1 MDVLIVDDDQ
11 PTGLYLSHIV
21 AKIPDINV
29 LAVIT
34 SGEEAIR
41 FAQAHKPQVVFLD
54 IDMPGMNGLEAART
68 LADLYS
74 DIIVIFATAYP
85 NYALDAFEVYSFD
98 YILKPFDEER
108 IRKTL
113 TKLSSTLK
121 GQMLAATSRTE
132 AIPVQ
137 SQGRTYLLNPD
148 EILYIE
154 SSRTNVLIK
163 TTHRELLLKGNLAD
177 WAQRLQQFGIIP
189 SHRSYLVNVNK
200 VREIKRSGY
209 TFNIKL
215 YSGENIPLS
224 RNCAQQF
231 KNRLGKL

>member
-11 PTGLYLSHIV
+11 PTGLYLEHIV
-21 AKIPDINV
+21 SKTPGVNV
-29 LAVIT
+29 LAVVT
-34 SGEEAIR
+34 SGEEAIH
-41 FAQAHKPQVVFLD
+41 FARKQKPQVVFLD

-68 LADLYS
+68 LHDLYS

-85 NYALDAFEVYSFD
+85 NYALDAYEVYCFD

-108 IRKTL
+108 ISKTL
-113 TKLSSTLK
+113 AKLSSTIK
-121 GQMLAATSRTE
+121 GQLLASTSETE
-132 AIPVQ
+132 AIAIQ
-137 SQGRTYLLNPD
+137 SHGRTYLLNPD

-154 SSRTNVLIK
+154 SSRANVLIK
-163 TTHRELLLKGNLAD
+163 TTRRELLLKGNLAD
-177 WAQRLQQFGIIP
+177 WAQRLQRFGIIP

-209 TFNIKL
+209 TYNIKL
-215 YSGENIPLS
+215 HSGENIPLS
-224 RNCAQQF
+224 RNRAQQF

>member
-11 PTGLYLSHIV
+11 PTGLYLKHIV
-21 AKIPDINV
+21 SKIPGIDV
-29 LAVIT
+29 RAVVT

-41 FAQAHKPQVVFLD
+41 FTRTQKPQVIFLD
-54 IDMPGMNGLEAART
+54 IDMPGMSGLEVART
-68 LADLYS
+68 LTDLYS
-74 DIIVIFATAYP
+74 DLIVIFATAYP
-85 NYALDAFEVYSFD
+85 NYALEAFEVYSFD
-98 YILKPFDEER
+98 YILKPFDEDR

-113 TKLSSTLK
+113 TKLSSALK
-121 GQMLAATSRTE
+121 GRSSAVTSGTK

-154 SSRTNVLIK
+154 SWRTNVLIK
-163 TTHRELLLKGNLAD
+163 TTRCELLLKGNLAD
-177 WAQRLQQFGIIP
+177 WAQRLQRFGIIP

-209 TFNIKL
+209 TYNIKL
-215 YSGENIPLS
+215 YSGENVPLS

-231 KNRLGKL
+231 KKLLGK